1 MARWKVTAKHYIHAT
16 QYGQPTE
23 WERQEIN
30 GDTGRMFRKAYKV
43 PMLIDPEDP
52 YCINKH
58 EGICVVAREGS
69 ERPGDIIFEGPPTAD
84 MEPMDD
90 AAQAETDAEKHKWV
104 NPIDGLPSE
113 LGQEL
118 GKQILDALSRQ
129 MDSAGNTKA
138 ASLKGATS
146 SDVDAL
152 RAMVEKQQEMINKLL
167 AGAEVKAEQ
176 VVDKEPPLVDIDTST
191 LHKPP
196 PIQVNHPHTATAR
209 RL

>member
-1 MARWKVTAKHYIHAT
+1 MARWKVTSKHYIHAT

-58 EGICVVAREGS
+58 EGFCVIAREGS

-90 AAQAETDAEKHKWV
+90 AAQAETDAEKHKWI

-129 MDSAGNTKA
+129 VDAGAKPT
-138 ASLKGATS
+138 SLKGSS
-146 SDVDAL
+146 SDEVAAL
-152 RAMVEKQQEMINKLL
+152 RAIVEKQQVMLDQMLKS
-167 AGAEVKAEQ
+167 AAQ
-176 VVDKEPPLVDIDTST
+176 QQVDKEPPLVDIDPTALPT
-191 LHKPP
+191 KPP
-196 PIQVNHPHTATAR
+196 IHVTTPR